1 MTSFESSPGTNGL
14 GNYMQKVFI
23 WNVNMQLTGRGLNQQ
38 ALCAPLGLKKGAVSA
53 KMTGKTT
60 WTIHDIAAVAEF
72 LNVSPLYLLD
82 ASMYEQM
89 MRGMNGDGGAS
100 LVAAATAGFPVRA
113 AEGQTDGL
121 KPLETK
127 GSGPRYLVD
136 PGAGGYP
143 QRESNSRCQI
153 ESLVS

>member
-1 MTSFESSPGTNGL
+1 MTSIESMPAANGY
-14 GNYMQKVFI
+14 GAYMQSVFI
-23 WNVNMQLTGRGLNQQ
+23 WNVNMLLLGHGLNQQ
-38 ALCAPLGLKKGAVSA
+38 ALCAPLGLKKQAVSA

-60 WTIHDIAAVAEF
+60 WTIQDIAAVADF
-72 LNVSPLYLLD
+72 FDVSPLYLLD
-82 ASMYEQM
+82 ATLYEQKT
-89 MRGMNGDGGAS
+89 RGANGDEGAS
-100 LVAAATAGFPVRA
+100 LVAAATVRFPVRA
-113 AEGQTDGL
+113 SEGRADGL

-127 GSGPRYLVD
+127 GSGPRYLVE